1 MMSDQTFFAD
11 RFRSFCAA
19 QYGVAD
25 PAELPAR
32 QRLEAEDAFY
42 AGASAGFYHGFAA
55 DDDEASAASQE
66 LRAFGA
72 RIVQRYEEAGL
83 PLGQR
88 RS

>member
-1 MMSDQTFFAD
+1 MSEPTIAD
-11 RFRSFCAA
+11 SFKSYCAA

-25 PAELPAR
+25 PSDLPAR

-42 AGASAGFYHGFAA
+42 AGAQFGFYSGFAA
-55 DDDEASAASQE
+55 LDEEARTLDAE
-66 LRAFGA
+66 IRAFGK
-72 RIVQRYEEAGL
+72 RITDRYAEVGL